1 MLKTIARSF
10 LILIILIII
19 TGLAYPLLITGISR
33 IAFHDKSSG
42 SLIYTDGKLIGS
54 ELIGQYFKGEKYF
67 HSRPSAAGRQGYDSL
82 RSQGSNYAASNEEF
96 LAMVR
101 IRADSFRK
109 ENQIDAGVAIP
120 ADIVTASGSGLD
132 PHISVKS
139 ALLQVSRIARARN
152 ISPETLRLLVIEN
165 GGRQYGFI
173 GEPVINVLKLNLLLD
188 NAKNQVYNI
197 DY

>member
-1 MLKTIARSF
+1 MFKTIARSF

-19 TGLAYPLLITGISR
+19 TGLVYPLIITGISR
-33 IAFHDKSSG
+33 IAFHGKSSG

-54 ELIGQYFKGEKYF
+54 ELIGQDFKGEKYF
-67 HSRPSAAGRQGYDSL
+67 HSRPSVSGQQGYDSL

-109 ENQIDAGVAIP
+109 ENQIGVGVAIP

-132 PHISVKS
+132 PHISVES

-152 ISPETLRLLVIEN
+152 ISLEALRLLVIEN

-188 NAKNQVYNI
+188 NAKNQVYNV